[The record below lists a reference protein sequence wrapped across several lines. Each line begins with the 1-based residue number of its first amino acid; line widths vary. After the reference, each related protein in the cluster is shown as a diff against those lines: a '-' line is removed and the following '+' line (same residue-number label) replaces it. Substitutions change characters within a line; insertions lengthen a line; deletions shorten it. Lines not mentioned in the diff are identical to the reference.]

1 MYHTIDEFMNEW
13 IREAKSTEKVLDN
26 LTDESLSLK
35 ATPEY
40 RTLGSLA
47 WHVVTSLHEMLSRT
61 GLTFTG
67 AEHDSSV
74 PVNAKEIADS
84 YRTSSEN
91 MIAAIKEQWTDK
103 SLSEMDDMYGDQWPK
118 SLTLSIVNSHQI
130 HHRGQLTVLMRLAGL
145 RVPGMYGPSREE
157 WEEFGMETPSN

>member
-1 MYHTIDEFMNEW
+1 MYYTIEEFTNEW
-13 IREAKSTEKVLDN
+13 NHEANLTQKVLDH

-47 WHVVTSLHEMLSRT
+47 WHLVTSLHEMLSRT
-61 GLTFTG
+61 GLDFVG
-67 AEHDSSV
+67 AEHEAIV
-74 PVNAKEIADS
+74 PVTAKEIADS
-84 YRTSSEN
+84 YRTASDN
-91 MIAAIKEQWTDK
+91 MIAAMKKQWTDHT
-103 SLSEMDDMYGDQWPK
+103 LNDLDDMYGEKWPK
-118 SLTLSIVNSHQI
+118 SLTLSVLNSHQI

-157 WEEFGMETPSN
+157 WAEAGMEAPTN